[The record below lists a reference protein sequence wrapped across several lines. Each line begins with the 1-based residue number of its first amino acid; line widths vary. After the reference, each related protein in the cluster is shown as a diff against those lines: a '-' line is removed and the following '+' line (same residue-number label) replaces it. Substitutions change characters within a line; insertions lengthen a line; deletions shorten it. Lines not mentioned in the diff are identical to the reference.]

1 MRPRLASAC
10 FRIFCIP
17 CIPCV
22 SHPAY
27 REVSSMRRFLYAA
40 LVIAVGAAV
49 FGCKLV
55 KNDAQTATGAPNGS
69 NSAYASA
76 GFDPNAMV
84 ASMWSTKI
92 LPDVEK
98 RATDYPTLRDAI
110 KADPDAAG
118 KKYGY
123 RGKDDGAPW
132 NFPTRVQG
140 TIVDVDTQSSQG
152 TVGID
157 IDGSGKAAVIVDIGP
172 TVLGTTLRDTLDFI
186 SFTNFRNQ
194 IEYAQ
199 FGTALN
205 SYAATHVMKPLPR
218 DTLKGKQITVT
229 GAFSYDS
236 SSDQPEIVP
245 LSVKLGDKS

>member
-1 MRPRLASAC
+1 M
-10 FRIFCIP
+10 
-17 CIPCV
+17 
-22 SHPAY
+22 
-27 REVSSMRRFLYAA
+27 YAA
-40 LVIAVGAAV
+40 IVLIAASGTLQ
-49 FGCKLV
+49 GCKLV
-55 KNDAQTATGAPNGS
+55 KHDAQASKNPRN
-69 NSAYASA
+69 AYASA
-76 GFDPNAMV
+76 GYDPNAMV

-92 LPDVEK
+92 VPDVEK
-98 RATDYPTLRDAI
+98 RATDYATLRDAI

-118 KKYGY
+118 KQYGY

-132 NFPTRVQG
+132 NFPTKLHG

-152 TVGID
+152 TVGVD
-157 IDGSGKAAVIVDIGP
+157 IDGDGKADVIVDIGP

-186 SFTNFRNQ
+186 SFTSFRNQ

-218 DTLKGKQITVT
+218 DTLKGKQVTVT

-236 SSDQPEIVP
+236 SAEQPEIVP
-245 LSVKLGDKS
+245 LAVALGGKS

>member
-1 MRPRLASAC
+1 MGVLR
-10 FRIFCIP
+10 
-17 CIPCV
+17 
-22 SHPAY
+22 
-27 REVSSMRRFLYAA
+27 YA
-40 LVIAVGAAV
+40 VIAVVASGALH
-49 FGCKLV
+49 GCKLV
-55 KNDAQTATGAPNGS
+55 KNSDLQGS
-69 NSAYASA
+69 GGSHDNYASA
-76 GFDPNAMV
+76 GYDPNAMV

-92 LPDVEK
+92 VPDIEK
-98 RATDYPTLRDAI
+98 RAVDYRTLRDAI
-110 KADPDAAG
+110 KADPEAAG

-132 NFPTRVQG
+132 NFPTKLHG

-152 TVGID
+152 TVGVD
-157 IDGSGKAAVIVDIGP
+157 IDGDGKADVIVDIGP

-186 SFTNFRNQ
+186 SFTSFRNQ

-218 DTLKGKQITVT
+218 DALKGKPVTVT

-236 SSDQPEIVP
+236 SADQPEIVP
-245 LSVKLGDKS
+245 LAVVLGGKS

>member
-1 MRPRLASAC
+1 MGVLR
-10 FRIFCIP
+10 
-17 CIPCV
+17 
-22 SHPAY
+22 
-27 REVSSMRRFLYAA
+27 YAA
-40 LVIAVGAAV
+40 IAIVASGALH
-49 FGCKLV
+49 GCKLV
-55 KNDAQTATGAPNGS
+55 KHDVETSNGS
-69 NSAYASA
+69 HDNYASA
-76 GFDPNAMV
+76 GYDPNAMV
-84 ASMWSTKI
+84 ATMWSTKI
-92 LPDVEK
+92 VPDIEK
-98 RATDYPTLRDAI
+98 RAVDYRTLRDAI

-118 KKYGY
+118 KQYGY

-132 NFPTRVQG
+132 NFPTKVQG
-140 TIVDVDTQSSQG
+140 KIVEVDTQSSQG

-157 IDGSGKAAVIVDIGP
+157 VDGSGKPTVIVDIGP

-205 SYAATHVMKPLPR
+205 AYAVNHVMKPLPR
-218 DTLKGKQITVT
+218 EALNGRTVTVT

-245 LSVKLGDKS
+245 LAVSVGGS